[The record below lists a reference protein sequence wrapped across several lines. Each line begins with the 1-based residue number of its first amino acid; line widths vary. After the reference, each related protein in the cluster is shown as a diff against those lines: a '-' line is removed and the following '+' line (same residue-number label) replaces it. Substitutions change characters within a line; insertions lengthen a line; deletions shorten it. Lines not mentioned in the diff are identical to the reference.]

1 MRTQLLT
8 ALAISSV
15 LVLAALATTLSPTP
29 PRAAT
34 PTPSAAQRF
43 VIVDARVFDGEQLH
57 PRASVQVADGRI
69 EAFGPT
75 LTVPPGYVR
84 IDGRGHTLLPGLI
97 DAHTHTW
104 GEARRDA
111 LRFGVTTLLDMFS
124 DHRQLAAA
132 RAQRAS
138 LDATNEADLWSA
150 GTLAT
155 AAGGH
160 GTQFGVA
167 VPTLATPAEAAPWVA
182 ARKAEGSDWI
192 KLVRED
198 LHVFSAERRLPTLDD
213 ATAAAL
219 ITAAH
224 AQGLRA
230 LVHASGREHAR
241 AALRDGADG
250 LVHSFEDLPADDAFI
265 ALARE
270 RGAFVVPTLSVVA
283 ALGGEASTLGDDARL
298 SPYLSVAQRQTLGA
312 DFGFG
317 PPQPALIALARANTR
332 ALHAAGIVLLAGT
345 DAPNPGTAHGV
356 ALHGELQ
363 QLVRAGLSPLEALAA
378 ATSRPARAFG
388 LEDRGRIAAGLRAD
402 LMLVAGEPD
411 RDITATR
418 AIVTVWKNGRR
429 VDRNSAATRA
439 AVPDETT
446 WPAGPISDFDAGTLA
461 SDAGLGWSA
470 TSDTIAGGTSQASV
484 APVAGGV
491 PAAGGAMRVNGEVV
505 AGAPWPWA
513 GAILFPGSGP
523 FAPLDA
529 RQRRELVFQVRGD
542 GRPLAALLFSG
553 PAGGR
558 PAMRPIESGA
568 QWREVRIALADF
580 GGADL
585 ATVSAFGIT
594 AGMPAGDFWFEI
606 DAVEIR

>member
-1 MRTQLLT
+1 MHAKLLS
-8 ALAISSV
+8 ALAIASA
-15 LVLAALATTLSPTP
+15 LALAALALTVAPTP
-29 PRAAT
+29 PRAAARAT
-34 PTPSAAQRF
+34 PAAERF
-43 VIVDARVFDGEQLH
+43 VIVDARVFDGERLH

-69 EAFGPT
+69 EAFAAT
-75 LTVPPGYVR
+75 LTLPDGYTR

-97 DAHTHTW
+97 DAHAHTW

-138 LDATNEADLWSA
+138 LEATEEADLWSA

-219 ITAAH
+219 IAAAH

-230 LVHASGREHAR
+230 VAHASGREHAR
-241 AALRDGADG
+241 ASLRDGADG
-250 LVHSFEDLPADDAFI
+250 LVHSFEDLPADAAFI

-283 ALGGEASTLGDDARL
+283 ALGGEPGTLAEDARL
-298 SPYLSVAQRQTLGA
+298 APYLSAAQRQTLGA
-312 DFGFG
+312 GFGFG
-317 PPQPALIALARANTR
+317 PPRPALLELARANTR
-332 ALHAAGIVLLAGT
+332 ALHAAGITLLAGT

-363 QLVRAGLSPLEALAA
+363 QLVQAGLTPLEALRA
-378 ATSRPARAFG
+378 ATSNPARAFG
-388 LEDRGRIAAGLRAD
+388 LEDRGRIVAGLRAD
-402 LMLVAGEPD
+402 LVLVAGEPD

-418 AIVTVWKNGRR
+418 AIVTIWKNGRR
-429 VDRNSAATRA
+429 VERNLAAA
-439 AVPDETT
+439 PALPV
-446 WPAGPISDFDAGTLA
+446 WAAGPISDFDDGTLA
-461 SDAGLGWSA
+461 SSPGLGWSA
-470 TSDTIAGGTSQASV
+470 TTDKIAGGSSEARI
-484 APVAGGV
+484 APVTGGV
-491 PAAGGAMRVNGEVV
+491 IAAGGAMRVSGAVV

-513 GAILFPGSGP
+513 GAMLFPGGRQ

-529 RQRRELVFQVRGD
+529 RPRRELVLQVRGD
-542 GRPLAALLFSG
+542 GRPLALLLFSG
-553 PAGGR
+553 EPGGR
-558 PAMRPIESGA
+558 PAMQSFAAGNEW
-568 QWREVRIALADF
+568 QEVRVALSDF
-580 GGADL
+580 AGADL
-585 ATVSAFGIT
+585 ATVRAVGVT
-594 AGMPAGDFWFEI
+594 AGLPAGEFWFEL